1 MISYAQNQED
11 VVLARLL
18 QIVPEGRFVDVGAA
32 HPVEH
37 NVTYWLYLNGWR
49 GVNVE
54 PMSREADL
62 LRKERPEDIT
72 LQVAV
77 GDAPGTMT
85 LFEAPLDNRGATTS
99 DPELVDRYAA
109 SGQQFVPFEVEVVTL
124 DDVLG
129 RFEPGGVHVLK
140 VDIEGGEAA
149 AIAGAHLDRHRPWVL
164 VIEATQPNSTVDTS
178 EVWQPDVLAA
188 GYTCVLFDGLNR
200 FYIRADRPDL
210 AELLSTPAN
219 VFDDWKPWRLV
230 ELENE
235 MVRVVQKAAEHSAA
249 MDERFRAVESYARGL
264 EASREPIE
272 EYVRSLIERADGA
285 ERYALALRVKLDEVE
300 TYARTLQAAQQP
312 PADDAPS

>member
-1 MISYAQNQED
+1 VISYAQNQED
-11 VVLARLL
+11 VVLGRLL
-18 QIVPEGRFVDVGAA
+18 QIIPNGRFVDVGAA

-54 PMSREADL
+54 PMSREAEM
-62 LRKERPEDIT
+62 LRETRPDDVT

-77 GDAPGTMT
+77 SDAPGTMT

-109 SGQQFVPFEVEVVTL
+109 GGQQFVPFEVAVVTL
-124 DDVLG
+124 DDILG
-129 RFEPGGVHVLK
+129 RFEPGGVHILK
-140 VDIEGGEAA
+140 IDIEGGEAA
-149 AIAGAHLDRHRPWVL
+149 AIAAAQLDRHRPWVL

-178 EVWQPDVLAA
+178 DVWEPDVLAA

-200 FYIRADRPDL
+200 FYVRAERPDL
-210 AELLSTPAN
+210 AALLSTPAN

-235 MVRVVQKAAEHSAA
+235 LVRVVQTATAHAAV
-249 MDERFRAVESYARGL
+249 MDERFCAVESYAHDL

-272 EYVRSLIERADGA
+272 EYVRSLIERADKA
-285 ERYALALRVKLDEVE
+285 ERYALALRVQVDELE
-300 TYARTLQAAQQP
+300 TYTRTLQAALQP
-312 PADDAPS
+312 QADDAPS